1 METVF
6 KKTLWLTVTT
16 TLCLVF
22 LFAVTGCDKLENPA
36 FEEPAIENPDGD
48 VLYAKV
54 DRPSRFSDVVEVKL
68 VIYDNV
74 GRQIELARGDWKDD
88 GFRIVLPKTLNPNNL
103 HTLINNN
110 DTNSGVAPT
119 IINTPATMT
128 ISNRNVKV
136 VNADFLAFDKDGN
149 QVTYFFLSEIDENG
163 NLSPSGITYF
173 TYVESDVT
181 ISGYRER
188 EVLGYP
194 CGDIH
199 WIDEPIASVLWKE
212 TYVYSTEWTKGWNVW
227 RLTGGANCL
236 EETRKEEWTTISM
249 SKLRWSSNR

>member
-1 METVF
+1 MKTVL
-6 KKTLWLTVTT
+6 KKTLWFTVT

-22 LFAVTGCDKLENPA
+22 LFAVIGCDKLEKTDGGESAVEDPN
-36 FEEPAIENPDGD
+36 GD

-68 VIYDNV
+68 VIYDDA
-74 GRQIELARGDWKDD
+74 GKQIELNRGKWEGD
-88 GFRIVLPKTLNPNNL
+88 GFRIVLPKTLNSNSL

-110 DTNSGVAPT
+110 DINSGVAPT
-119 IINTPATMT
+119 IINTPPTMT
-128 ISNRNVKV
+128 ISNKNVKV
-136 VNADFLAFDKDGN
+136 ANASFLAFDKDGN

-163 NLSPSGITYF
+163 NLNPSGIIYF
-173 TYVESDVT
+173 TYVDSDVT
-181 ISGYRER
+181 IFGYSER
-188 EVLGYP
+188 EVLGFP
-194 CGDIH
+194 CGNIH

-212 TYVYSTEWTKGWNVW
+212 TNVYSTEWTKGWNVW

-249 SKLRWSSNR
+249 SKLRWFSNKW